1 MFKETIRDT
10 SYQFVQYKG
19 IYSIEHIQQ
28 QARKWSLQQNS
39 HKYLWIIVVT
49 RKNYVCLFKE
59 TVMGLCIAYGV
70 DESRELCG
78 TIVFLARLS
87 NGGTMS
93 PVCRYFKA
101 VECKRATDLEERR
114 PHDLWMKFWFRVP
127 TRTVPFV
134 HWSWFIVWFHDA
146 RFFDWKSS
154 FARSNRCL
162 HDRVMWDFLKK
173 YGEEKS
179 WKSKG
184 IYELEWSLCKGYLAQ
199 VMAWKRSRG

>member
-1 MFKETIRDT
+1 
-10 SYQFVQYKG
+10 
-19 IYSIEHIQQ
+19 
-28 QARKWSLQQNS
+28 
-39 HKYLWIIVVT
+39 
-49 RKNYVCLFKE
+49 
-59 TVMGLCIAYGV
+59 MGVYCTYGV

-78 TIVFLARLS
+78 TIVCLARLS

-134 HWSWFIVWFHDA
+134 HWSWFIASDSMMPVP
-146 RFFDWKSS
+146 SIE
-154 FARSNRCL
+154 NRLLRERGSIL
-162 HDRVMWDFLKK
+162 HYDRVMWNFLKK

-184 IYELEWSLCKGYLAQ
+184 IYELEWILCKGYLAQ
-199 VMAWKRSRG
+199 VMAWKRSQE